1 MPRRVRPCVIRGAPT
16 QKLEFPVR
24 TNMIPRQIPD
34 QSWYMQSLF
43 SVLIGGILPF
53 GAVFIELFFILSSVW
68 LNQVRHAHPWR
79 RLHQFGPIP
88 AYGVSG
94 WRAQFYYVF
103 GFLALVVLILVV
115 TCSEISIVLVY
126 FQLCSEVRDRR
137 WSPRLGCATS
147 PLASA
152 ISLCRSVRQA

>member
-79 RLHQFGPIP
+79 RPPGLVPSQLT
-88 AYGVSG
+88 
-94 WRAQFYYVF
+94 
-103 GFLALVVLILVV
+103 GFRVGARSSTTYLG
-115 TCSEISIVLVY
+115 SW
-126 FQLCSEVRDRR
+126 R
-137 WSPRLGCATS
+137 WSS
-147 PLASA
+147 
-152 ISLCRSVRQA
+152 

>member
-1 MPRRVRPCVIRGAPT
+1 M
-16 QKLEFPVR
+16 
-24 TNMIPRQIPD
+24 
-34 QSWYMQSLF
+34 
-43 SVLIGGILPF
+43 
-53 GAVFIELFFILSSVW
+53 
-68 LNQVRHAHPWR
+68 
-79 RLHQFGPIP
+79 
-88 AYGVSG
+88 SG

-152 ISLCRSVRQA
+152 ISLCWSVRQA

>member
-79 RLHQFGPIP
+79 RPHP
-88 AYGVSG
+88 AWHDQHG
-94 WRAQFYYVF
+94 WSSAP
-103 GFLALVVLILVV
+103 
-115 TCSEISIVLVY
+115 
-126 FQLCSEVRDRR
+126 RR
-137 WSPRLGCATS
+137 EDAGAARRVQPGG
-147 PLASA
+147 SA
-152 ISLCRSVRQA
+152 RRS